1 MSVVTNRIANL
12 QAEMKKLGVD
22 AVYVNSAENH
32 LYFSGFDNPDGYV
45 VITFDKTYLFAD
57 SRYIEAAKAEADK
70 SIVVCLPG
78 QPTVKELVH
87 DLGIKSIGYEDER
100 MTCAGLE
107 GLKRSVGDDKVEYKP
122 MGGLFVEIR
131 SYKTEDEV
139 ENIVAAQR
147 IAEGAFQH
155 ILKTITRDM
164 TEIEVAAELEYYM
177 KRNGS
182 QKPSF
187 DTICVSGT
195 ASSKPHGVPRNVR
208 LESGFLTM
216 DYGAMVN
223 GYHSDMTRTIVIGKA
238 DEDMKKLYNTVL
250 KAQLAAIDAITEG
263 AKNADMDKVARDVI
277 DNAGYKGYFSH
288 SLGHGVGLEIH
299 EQPGLHARMGDA
311 TLKAGQIVTA
321 EPGIY
326 IEGKYG
332 CRIEDMILV
341 TKGGK
346 RDLTDCPKELI
357 EVC

>member
-1 MSVVTNRIANL
+1 MSVVTNRIANM

-147 IAEGAFQH
+147 IAEGA
-155 ILKTITRDM
+155 
-164 TEIEVAAELEYYM
+164 
-177 KRNGS
+177 
-182 QKPSF
+182 
-187 DTICVSGT
+187 
-195 ASSKPHGVPRNVR
+195 
-208 LESGFLTM
+208 
-216 DYGAMVN
+216 
-223 GYHSDMTRTIVIGKA
+223 
-238 DEDMKKLYNTVL
+238 
-250 KAQLAAIDAITEG
+250 
-263 AKNADMDKVARDVI
+263 
-277 DNAGYKGYFSH
+277 
-288 SLGHGVGLEIH
+288 
-299 EQPGLHARMGDA
+299 
-311 TLKAGQIVTA
+311 
-321 EPGIY
+321 
-326 IEGKYG
+326 
-332 CRIEDMILV
+332 
-341 TKGGK
+341 
-346 RDLTDCPKELI
+346 
-357 EVC
+357 